1 MTSNGLPEA
10 EQQWLGGKRGNS
22 GWGVN
27 VATER
32 HSQNLLISFKLF
44 ITAWKPNA
52 AGVQRELGDAI

>member
-1 MTSNGLPEA
+1 
-10 EQQWLGGKRGNS
+10 LGGERGNS